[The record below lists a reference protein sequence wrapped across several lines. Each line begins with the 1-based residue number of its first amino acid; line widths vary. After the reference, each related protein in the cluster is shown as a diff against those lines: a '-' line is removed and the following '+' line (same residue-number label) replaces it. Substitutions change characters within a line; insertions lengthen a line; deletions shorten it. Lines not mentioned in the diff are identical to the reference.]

1 MLLLDLGGMKNST
14 CIYTNQD
21 LVYSYHWLGLWIPYG
36 IALFIVAVSLLFGVL
51 IFLRFNPENLTTSL
65 SDTISISHNPTF
77 GKSGH
82 KGIENADQESTTR
95 FRLGKQVDG
104 RLGFVAQKD
113 FT

>member
-1 MLLLDLGGMKNST
+1 MLLLNLGGMKNST

-21 LVYSYHWLGLWIPYG
+21 LVYSYQLLGLWIPYG

-65 SDTISISHNPTF
+65 SDTISITHSPAFATF
-77 GKSGH
+77 GQKSRE
-82 KGIENADQESTTR
+82 KAEQEDTPR
-95 FRLGKQVDG
+95 FRLGKQADG
-104 RLGFVAQKD
+104 RLELTTPKD